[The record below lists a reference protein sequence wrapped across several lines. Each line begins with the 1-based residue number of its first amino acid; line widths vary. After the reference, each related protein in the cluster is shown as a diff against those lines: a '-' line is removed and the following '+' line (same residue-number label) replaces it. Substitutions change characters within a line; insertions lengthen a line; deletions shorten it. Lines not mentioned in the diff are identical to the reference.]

1 MPVFSLCKAF
11 SFTQCTNTLPIQR
24 NANRSEN
31 LRPWHFSI
39 ATIDYNSP
47 QYLPI
52 SIIITENG
60 SLHPSP
66 YADSKVSL
74 LPTIGAVKFLYSLFA
89 YKKLT
94 SAPKIPLSY
103 LYIYYILTIVYYR
116 ITSKTYPNV
125 RYDNMP
131 KYTFFTAA
139 VNFLYPPLLPLP
151 FLSPTPPLFPPLPF
165 PFNPILLP
173 PYNPPFFTPFL
184 PPSSLPYTH

>member
-1 MPVFSLCKAF
+1 M
-11 SFTQCTNTLPIQR
+11 QR

-31 LRPWHFSI
+31 LRPWHVPF

-47 QYLPI
+47 QYRSM
-52 SIIITENG
+52 SILITENS
-60 SLHPSP
+60 SLYPSP

-89 YKKLT
+89 SKKLT
-94 SAPKIPLSY
+94 SAPKYPSLI
-103 LYIYYILTIVYYR
+103 YIYYILTIVYYR
-116 ITSKTYPNV
+116 ITSKTSPNV

-139 VNFLYPPLLPLP
+139 VNFLYPSLLPPP
-151 FLSPTPPLFPPLPF
+151 FLSPAPPFVPPLPF

-173 PYNPPFFTPFL
+173 PYNPPIFTPFL
-184 PPSSLPYTH
+184 PTLHSRTHTNYK